1 MKRRDFILAGTAGI
15 AAILIPT
22 AYYYFKDI
30 EYDLL
35 LAQPKSLSLIWDAKE
50 IDEIGNKYRMLV
62 PQEKKANTLVKRLL
76 EETDT
81 NSADIGETLA
91 GKIQKDFE
99 TGNTVIVDGW
109 ILSVTE
115 ARQCALFSTIEPK

>member
-1 MKRRDFILAGTAGI
+1 MAGTAGI

-30 EYDLL
+30 EYDPL
-35 LAQPKSLSLIWDAKE
+35 LAQPKSLSLIWDARK
-50 IDEIGNKYRMLV
+50 IGEIGNKYRMLV
-62 PQEKKANTLVKRLL
+62 PQEKRANTLVKQLL
-76 EETDT
+76 EETHT
-81 NSADIGETLA
+81 NSAAIDEYLA

-115 ARQCALFSTIEPK
+115 ARQCALFSTIEPKQ